1 MARKYTPEQ
10 EIINLR
16 GKGEITHKEANR
28 RIAALGDK
36 DDAGRLAATRAATVK
51 RKRAKR
57 PLLRKIR
64 EFFKRK

>member
-16 GKGEITHKEANR
+16 GKGEITHTEANL
-28 RIAALGDK
+28 RIKALGK
-36 DDAGRLAATRAATVK
+36 RDDAGRREATRAATRK

-64 EFFKRK
+64 EFFKS